1 MNTNTLNISDIFN
14 LHRQYEN
21 DIAAGQPLPIP
32 PPTSPSERI
41 KQAEQKLEKE
51 AAAAEKEAEQK
62 RLEKEA
68 AAEKAAAEKA
78 AAEAAAEKDAA
89 DAATE

>member
-32 PPTSPSERI
+32 PPISPSERI
-41 KQAEQKLEKE
+41 KQAQKVAEE
-51 AAAAEKEAEQK
+51 AKQTSAEAEAKFQ
-62 RLEKEA
+62 
-68 AAEKAAAEKA
+68 
-78 AAEAAAEKDAA
+78 
-89 DAATE
+89 